1 MKILRRYKQMS
12 GTEKVTF
19 SITTVLSIVVLMLS
33 IAGLSGIVETRV
45 SNFISQPIMGT
56 VFLLVGVTKYKNEKA
71 LALFMFSVSAFVL
84 IMFAFV
90 VASYY

>member
-1 MKILRRYKQMS
+1 
-12 GTEKVTF
+12 
-19 SITTVLSIVVLMLS
+19 
-33 IAGLSGIVETRV
+33 
-45 SNFISQPIMGT
+45 MGT